1 MKKKLIILLA
11 SNLDPSGGGRETWIA
26 NFLNDERIIKR
37 YHSITVIGS
46 DIIKSDKQISF
57 PDNVIVIKDINRPKK
72 YLPGIFY
79 YTLFVKKTLKAI
91 YNPLDSFDVISCGSW
106 GESIAF
112 YFSSYFKKPNI
123 NSICWLRSIIIKEL
137 ARFYPRF
144 LLSACGKLEC
154 YMLSKYNICIANGY
168 DTNRYYSNL
177 KVDSVVIANG
187 IHIKDF
193 PINNCKSIQCQ
204 YVGRISKEKGV
215 LPLIQAVEIF
225 NRSGYRDD
233 VFFTVIG
240 DGPNFNDMNNLA
252 RQFKNVHCKG
262 ALCPVEV
269 KYQLPQANISFHL
282 TLSKDIGGGG
292 VSHSL
297 LEAMATGQR
306 IICWDND
313 IFNQVKGSELFYK
326 AEEGN
331 VQSLI
336 EQMTLAI
343 KDARRFDL
351 EYSKAMNDF
360 SLNYDFSVHVK
371 QFCELVE

>member
-46 DIIKSDKQISF
+46 DVIKSDKQISF
-57 PDNVIVIKDINRPKK
+57 PDNVIVIKDINRPRK
-72 YLPGIFY
+72 YFPGVFY
-79 YTLFVKKTLKAI
+79 YVSFVRKTLKAI

-112 YFSSYFKKPNI
+112 YFSSYFKKSNV
-123 NSICWLRSIIIKEL
+123 NSICWLRSIMVKEL
-137 ARFYPRF
+137 ARIYPRF
-144 LLSACGKLEC
+144 LLSTCEKLEC
-154 YMLSKYNICIANGY
+154 FILAKYNVLIANGN
-168 DTNRYYSNL
+168 DTSNYYSKL
-177 KVDSVVIANG
+177 KINSVVIANG
-187 IHIKDF
+187 IHTKDF
-193 PINNCKSIQCQ
+193 PLNDCKNVQFQ
-204 YVGRISKEKGV
+204 YIGRVSKEKGV
-215 LPLIQAVEIF
+215 LFLIQAIEEL
-225 NRSGYRDD
+225 NNTCTYDN

-240 DGPNFNDMNNLA
+240 DGPNSSDMKHLA
-252 RQFKNVHCKG
+252 SQFDNVHYKG
-262 ALCPVEV
+262 ALSPVGV
-269 KYQLPQANISFHL
+269 KFELPQANISFHL

-306 IICWDND
+306 IICWNND
-313 IFNQVKGSELFYK
+313 IFNQVKGADLFYK

-336 EQMTLAI
+336 EQIKLAI
-343 KDARRFDL
+343 EDTNKTDLQYPKEMKDC
-351 EYSKAMNDF
+351 

-371 QFCELVE
+371 KFCELLG